1 MKEITNVT
9 TYNKDTVKKFLE
21 TYYFERIKIARIILN
36 IFIIIMVISFFTN
49 KDRRV
54 IDILTLIFSLFGFIE
69 INTSMIPNLNYY
81 KLTKSKDS
89 IIGTKVK
96 YIFKEY
102 NFELNK
108 TEYIDYKN
116 LKKVIETDSAYYLF
130 INNNRSLIVD
140 KTKLKEKEINIL
152 TDILKKQVSIYK
164 YKG

>member
-9 TYNKDTVKKFLE
+9 TYNKNTVKNFLE
-21 TYYFERIKIARIILN
+21 VYFFERIKVARIILN
-36 IFIIIMVISFFTN
+36 IFVIIMVISFFTN
-49 KDRRV
+49 KDRKAL
-54 IDILTLIFSLFGFIE
+54 DIITLIFSLLAFIE

-89 IIGTKVK
+89 ILNTKVK
-96 YIFKEY
+96 YVFKEY

-116 LKKVIETDSAYYLF
+116 LKKVIETNTAYYLF
-130 INNNRSLIVD
+130 LNNSKSLIVD
-140 KTKLKEKEINIL
+140 KNKLKEKEINIL

-164 YKG
+164 YK